1 MIARAAASRSW
12 ARGERFAPVNHCLGV
27 FFTVRKPCG
36 KMQGSGSECPPLSIE
51 PAAYD
56 ALQALFIGF
65 AFAGLLASAFELF
78 TTQRADFR
86 LLQAGGLAA
95 VASVPVVVFSAPF
108 LILRN
113 TVRGRR
119 IEGRP
124 FIFVMLASMIASLW
138 SMASGRVVLD
148 LLHLLGGA

>member
-1 MIARAAASRSW
+1 M
-12 ARGERFAPVNHCLGV
+12 
-27 FFTVRKPCG
+27 T
-36 KMQGSGSECPPLSIE
+36 IE
-51 PAAYD
+51 PATLE
-56 ALQALFIGF
+56 ALQSLVLGF

-78 TTQRADFR
+78 TAQRADFK

-95 VASVPVVVFSAPF
+95 VASVPVVIFSAPF

-124 FIFVMLASMIASLW
+124 FLFVMLASMIAAIW

-148 LLHLLGGA
+148 LLHAVVA

>member
-1 MIARAAASRSW
+1 M
-12 ARGERFAPVNHCLGV
+12 
-27 FFTVRKPCG
+27 T
-36 KMQGSGSECPPLSIE
+36 IE
-51 PAAYD
+51 PAALE
-56 ALQALFIGF
+56 ALQSLLLGF

-78 TTQRADFR
+78 TARRADFK
-86 LLQAGGLAA
+86 LLQAGGFAA
-95 VASVPVVVFSAPF
+95 VASVPVVIFSAPF

-124 FIFVMLASMIASLW
+124 FMFVMLASMIAAVW

-148 LLHLLGGA
+148 LLHVFAA

>member
-1 MIARAAASRSW
+1 MT
-12 ARGERFAPVNHCLGV
+12 L
-27 FFTVRKPCG
+27 
-36 KMQGSGSECPPLSIE
+36 E
-51 PAAYD
+51 PSAVE
-56 ALQALFIGF
+56 ALKSLILGF

-78 TTQRADFR
+78 THRRAGFE
-86 LLQAGGLAA
+86 LLQSGGVGA

-124 FIFVMLASMIASLW
+124 LVFVIIAGLIASVW
-138 SMASGRVVLD
+138 SILCGRLVLD
-148 LLHLLGGA
+148 LLQALSA

>member
-1 MIARAAASRSW
+1 MMIDPS
-12 ARGERFAPVNHCLGV
+12 
-27 FFTVRKPCG
+27 
-36 KMQGSGSECPPLSIE
+36 
-51 PAAYD
+51 
-56 ALQALFIGF
+56 ALETLKALLVGF

-124 FIFVMLASMIASLW
+124 IPFVMVASMIASVW
-138 SMASGRVVLD
+138 SIFCGRVVLD
-148 LLHLLGGA
+148 LLHVLGS

>member
-1 MIARAAASRSW
+1 M
-12 ARGERFAPVNHCLGV
+12 
-27 FFTVRKPCG
+27 T
-36 KMQGSGSECPPLSIE
+36 IE
-51 PAAYD
+51 PAALE
-56 ALQALFIGF
+56 ALQSLLLGF
-65 AFAGLLASAFELF
+65 AFAGFLASAFELF
-78 TTQRADFR
+78 TARRADFK
-86 LLQAGGLAA
+86 LLQLGGFVA

-124 FIFVMLASMIASLW
+124 FMFVMLASMIAAIW

-148 LLHLLGGA
+148 LLHAFVA

>member
-1 MIARAAASRSW
+1 MPID
-12 ARGERFAPVNHCLGV
+12 PVAL
-27 FFTVRKPCG
+27 
-36 KMQGSGSECPPLSIE
+36 E
-51 PAAYD
+51 
-56 ALQALFIGF
+56 ALQSLFIGF

-78 TTQRADFR
+78 TQQRADFR
-86 LLQAGGLAA
+86 LLQSGGLAA

-124 FIFVMLASMIASLW
+124 FMFVMLASMIASLW
-138 SMASGRVVLD
+138 SIASGRVVLD
-148 LLHLLGGA
+148 LLHVLGA

>member
-1 MIARAAASRSW
+1 MVT
-12 ARGERFAPVNHCLGV
+12 FAPKEQARPQVGSTRVNHRLRLV
-27 FFTVRKPCG
+27 FTIRKPCG
-36 KMQGSGSECPPLSIE
+36 TVATVQFRSAVVVSLE
-51 PAAYD
+51 PSAIA
-56 ALQALFIGF
+56 ALQSLFIGF

-78 TTQRADFR
+78 TARRADFR
-86 LLQAGGLAA
+86 LLQSGGLAA

-124 FIFVMLASMIASLW
+124 FVFVMLASMIAALW
-138 SMASGRVVLD
+138 SMACGRVVLD
-148 LLHLLGGA
+148 LLQFLAGA

>member
-1 MIARAAASRSW
+1 MIDPS
-12 ARGERFAPVNHCLGV
+12 
-27 FFTVRKPCG
+27 
-36 KMQGSGSECPPLSIE
+36 
-51 PAAYD
+51 
-56 ALQALFIGF
+56 ALETLKALLVGF

-124 FIFVMLASMIASLW
+124 IPFVMVASMIASVW
-138 SMASGRVVLD
+138 SIFCGRVVLD
-148 LLHLLGGA
+148 LLHVLGS

>member
-1 MIARAAASRSW
+1 M
-12 ARGERFAPVNHCLGV
+12 
-27 FFTVRKPCG
+27 T
-36 KMQGSGSECPPLSIE
+36 IE
-51 PAAYD
+51 PAAVE
-56 ALQALFIGF
+56 ALQSLILGF
-65 AFAGLLASAFELF
+65 AFADLLASAFELF
-78 TTQRADFR
+78 TAQRADFK
-86 LLQAGGLAA
+86 LLQAGGIAA

-124 FIFVMLASMIASLW
+124 FMFVMLASMIAAIW

-148 LLHLLGGA
+148 LLHVLAA

>member
-1 MIARAAASRSW
+1 MTI
-12 ARGERFAPVNHCLGV
+12 
-27 FFTVRKPCG
+27 
-36 KMQGSGSECPPLSIE
+36 Q
-51 PAAYD
+51 PAALE
-56 ALQALFIGF
+56 ALQSILLGF

-78 TTQRADFR
+78 TARRADFK
-86 LLQAGGLAA
+86 LLQAGGLTAL
-95 VASVPVVVFSAPF
+95 ASVPVVVFSAPF

-124 FIFVMLASMIASLW
+124 LVFALLAGMIAALW

-148 LLHLLGGA
+148 LLQALSA

>member
-1 MIARAAASRSW
+1 M
-12 ARGERFAPVNHCLGV
+12 
-27 FFTVRKPCG
+27 T
-36 KMQGSGSECPPLSIE
+36 IE
-51 PAAYD
+51 PAAVE
-56 ALQALFIGF
+56 ALQSLILGF

-78 TTQRADFR
+78 TAQRADFK
-86 LLQAGGLAA
+86 LLQAGGIAA

-124 FIFVMLASMIASLW
+124 FMFVMLASMIAAIW

-148 LLHLLGGA
+148 LLHVLAA

>member
-1 MIARAAASRSW
+1 M
-12 ARGERFAPVNHCLGV
+12 
-27 FFTVRKPCG
+27 T
-36 KMQGSGSECPPLSIE
+36 IE
-51 PAAYD
+51 PAALE
-56 ALQALFIGF
+56 ALQSLLLGF

-78 TTQRADFR
+78 TARRADFK
-86 LLQAGGLAA
+86 LLQAGGFAA

-124 FIFVMLASMIASLW
+124 FMFVMLASMVAAIW
-138 SMASGRVVLD
+138 SMVSGRVVLD
-148 LLHLLGGA
+148 LLQVLAA